1 MNDQKTLIL
10 RYAEI
15 MLIES
20 RIFREGNKIAQELI
34 GEKRKIESEL
44 SLSPDEILKKAR
56 QMLSS

>member
-20 RIFREGNKIAQELI
+20 RIVREGNKIAQELI
-34 GEKRKIESEL
+34 DEKHKIESEL

>member
-20 RIFREGNKIAQELI
+20 RLIREGEKMAQELI
-34 GEKRKIESEL
+34 DDKRRIESEL
-44 SLSPDEILKKAR
+44 LLSPDEILKKAR

>member
-20 RIFREGNKIAQELI
+20 RLVRGGERITQELI
-34 GEKRKIESEL
+34 DEKHKIESEL
-44 SLSPDEILKKAR
+44 SLSSDEILKKAR